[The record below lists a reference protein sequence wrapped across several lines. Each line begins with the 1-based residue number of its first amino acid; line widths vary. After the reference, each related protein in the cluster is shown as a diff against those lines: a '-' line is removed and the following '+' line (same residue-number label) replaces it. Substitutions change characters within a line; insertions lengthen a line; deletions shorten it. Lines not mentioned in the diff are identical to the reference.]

1 MSLPGV
7 TVPAEV
13 EHRDNLGRPTKYR
26 PEYDAQAAKLC
37 ELGATNRDLAEFFD
51 VSERTIEEW
60 QVRIE
65 SFAIA
70 SRVGKIHADEKV
82 KVSAYKLA
90 KGYSYIEQQ
99 AIKVKDGPNRERVE
113 IVEVEKHVPPNP
125 MMQAK
130 WLAVRGNK
138 EFAETQRIEHSG
150 SIAKTDIDLSK
161 LTDAELDA
169 YKIVLEAMQR
179 NNDAE

>member
-1 MSLPGV
+1 MNLPGV
-7 TVPAEV
+7 KPAES
-13 EHRDNLGRPTKYR
+13 RCDLGRPTLYR

-37 ELGATNRDLAEFFD
+37 ELGATNKDLAEFFD

-65 SFAIA
+65 SFAVA

-90 KGYSYIEQQ
+90 KGYTYVEQQ
-99 AIKVKDGPNRERVE
+99 AIKVKTGPHSEEVK
-113 IVEVEKHVPPNP
+113 IVEVERHVPPNA

-138 EFAETQRIEHSG
+138 EFAEKTHVEHSG
-150 SIAKTDIDLSK
+150 KIETQPLDLK
-161 LTDAELDA
+161 GLTDEQLARYLAFVES
-169 YKIVLEAMQR
+169 M
-179 NNDAE
+179 

>member
-1 MSLPGV
+1 MMNLPGV
-7 TVPAEV
+7 TPEK
-13 EHRDNLGRPTKYR
+13 HRDNLGRPTLYR
-26 PEYDAQAAKLC
+26 PEYDAQAEKLC

-51 VSERTIEEW
+51 VSERTVEEW

-65 SFAIA
+65 SFAVA

-90 KGYSYIEQQ
+90 KGYTYIEQQ
-99 AIKVKDGPNRERVE
+99 AIKVRDGPNKERIE
-113 IVEVEKHVPPNP
+113 IVEVERHVPPNA

-138 EFAETQRIEHSG
+138 EFAETQRVEHSG
-150 SIAKTDIDLSK
+150 AIKTDSIDLK
-161 LTDAELDA
+161 GLTDDQLSKYMAFMES
-169 YKIVLEAMQR
+169 VTEA
-179 NNDAE
+179 NGD